1 MPPKPTIDFDQVANY
16 AEAIKAAGVK
26 PTARLIRER
35 HGSGSLGTI
44 QPLLVRW
51 EAEQAHVSDSMLT
64 LPSSLQRVILEFVQ
78 SELSAGR
85 AGLEARLAES
95 TTTVQDFATEN
106 DRQTT
111 QIEMQINSLEL
122 LQTEKS
128 MLEGRLSEIETTLTS
143 TRDEAVRERQAAE
156 SSRIELAK
164 LMLRLEGIP
173 RLEADLTE
181 IRKEY
186 QVVDQRRQAIERD
199 LAVSKSES
207 QLLEQSRNDLIRG
220 LEARLAETQE
230 QLRITSTQLR
240 ETQQERL
247 KVTAELAMAQ
257 ATRADDGARAAERIG
272 KLEGT
277 LAVLEKAAE
286 QQAIPL

>member
-1 MPPKPTIDFDQVANY
+1 MC
-16 AEAIKAAGVK
+16 
-26 PTARLIRER
+26 IR
-35 HGSGSLGTI
+35 
-44 QPLLVRW
+44 
-51 EAEQAHVSDSMLT
+51 D
-64 LPSSLQRVILEFVQ
+64 
-78 SELSAGR
+78 
-85 AGLEARLAES
+85 S